1 MTNYCFQKIGRKNA
15 IATRSSNLPNT
26 IARIKIYFSIS
37 SKLLKLPDGP
47 IISPIPG
54 PTFAKAVVAPERAV
68 TKSNPQKARL
78 NVTKIRHAKKQQII
92 VTVER

>member
-1 MTNYCFQKIGRKNA
+1 MGRKNA
-15 IATRSSNLPNT
+15 IATRSSSLPKI
-26 IARIKIYFSIS
+26 IANIKIYFSMLS
-37 SKLLKLPDGP
+37 RLLKLPDGP

-54 PTFAKAVVAPERAV
+54 PTFAKAVVAPDSAV